1 MHCRYCLMTM
11 PHVAWELLGVQEL
24 DLGGGWGISAE
35 SLGPSTGLDPEQ
47 VGVQWKTRLLSSLL
61 IPHLAMALH

>member
-24 DLGGGWGISAE
+24 DLGGEGGS
-35 SLGPSTGLDPEQ
+35 
-47 VGVQWKTRLLSSLL
+47 LLSLWALAQGLTLNRSVFNGRQDFCLL
-61 IPHLAMALH
+61 C